1 MINGTSEE
9 EKGFR
14 EAYMDQTDVFL
25 KMFQIKNAR
34 GEGGWLWGCL
44 GQTNMGNVRI
54 LREHP
59 IIKQQ

>member
-1 MINGTSEE
+1 
-9 EKGFR
+9 
-14 EAYMDQTDVFL
+14 MDQTDVFL
-25 KMFQIKNAR
+25 EMFQIKNAR
-34 GEGGWLWGCL
+34 GEGGWMWGCL